1 MAENNNLID
10 GTVDSIRKVF
20 LAGVGA
26 VATGAEKTTELIEEF
41 VKKGELTV
49 AQGKDLNAELTQK
62 AKEAASEAKK
72 AAGSVEESA
81 LKARLS
87 LMNTE
92 ERAAYLKRAAELSAE
107 LEAEA
112 AEKAAKDAV
121 EVESEVIDEP
131 KSKKDEK

>member
-1 MAENNNLID
+1 MADNNIID
-10 GTVDSIRKVF
+10 GTVESIRKVF

-26 VATGAEKTTELIEEF
+26 VATGAEKTGELIEDF

-62 AKEAASEAKK
+62 AKEAASQAAKT
-72 AAGSVEESA
+72 AGSVEESA

-87 LMNTE
+87 LLSVD
-92 ERAAYLKRAAELSAE
+92 ERAAYLKRAGELAAELD
-107 LEAEA
+107 AEA

-121 EVESEVIDEP
+121 EVEAEVVDDED
-131 KSKKDEK
+131 KAE

>member
-10 GTVDSIRKVF
+10 STVDSIRKIF

-26 VATGAEKTTELIEEF
+26 AATGAEKTGELIEEF

-62 AKEAASEAKK
+62 AKEAAAEAKK

-87 LMNTE
+87 LMTSE
-92 ERAAYLKRAAELSAE
+92 ERAEYLKRAAELSAE

-112 AEKAAKDAV
+112 AEKAAQDAI
-121 EVESEVIDEP
+121 EVEAEVVEDEP
-131 KSKKDEK
+131 EDKAE

>member
-1 MAENNNLID
+1 MADTNNLID
-10 GTVDSIRKVF
+10 STVDSIRKVF

-26 VATGAEKTTELIEEF
+26 VATGAEKTGEVIEEF

-49 AQGKDLNAELTQK
+49 SQGKDLNAELTQK
-62 AKEAASEAKK
+62 AKEAADEAKK
-72 AAGSVEESA
+72 AAGSLEESA

-87 LMNTE
+87 LMSTE

-112 AEKAAKDAV
+112 AAKAAEEATPV
-121 EVESEVIDEP
+121 EGEVVEDE
-131 KSKKDEK
+131 EK